1 MRNIYK
7 DFITLV
13 DPGSRNRLTTVKA
26 LQAKGEPKYEPSPAT
41 KDQLIDCTRDANGKL
56 GVGRQYREERD
67 MYQES
72 NDLQLSFYFLTRTCT
87 PETCRFIRDY
97 MRTHGS
103 YPDIMII
110 NSALWDINR
119 WGPRGIEYYHKDV
132 EDLMRLLKSA
142 LQPRTQVIWMTTP
155 PISVDIRSGLL
166 IKDTAFQRHS
176 MRFNIM
182 EANQC
187 AANIVAA
194 HGFDVLDMHYHFY
207 HQVHRRAAD
216 GIHWNPDAVR
226 MQTNI
231 ILTHISLSRG
241 MKLPGNYNKFTLP
254 GIHREKS
261 DTAWNLPLNKA
272 IQDLKLAE
280 DADKEEQPKIEEPRR
295 IAVPKRKFGNKA
307 QQ

>member
-7 DFITLV
+7 DLIVLLDV
-13 DPGSRNRLTTVKA
+13 GSRNGLTKVRA
-26 LQAKGEPKYEPSPAT
+26 LQAKGEPSHLGDKLIYGTREPG
-41 KDQLIDCTRDANGKL
+41 GKL
-56 GVGRQYREERD
+56 GVGRGYREERD
-67 MYQES
+67 YWQES
-72 NDLQLSFYFLTRTCT
+72 SDIQLSFNFLTRSCT
-87 PETCRFIRDY
+87 PETRRFIRDFP
-97 MRTHGS
+97 RTHGS
-103 YPDIMII
+103 YPDIIII

-119 WGPRGIEYYHKDV
+119 WGPHGIENYHKDV
-132 EDLMRLLKSA
+132 EELMSLLKRA
-142 LQPRTQVIWMTTP
+142 LNPRTQVIWMTTP

-166 IKDTAFQRHS
+166 IRETQFQRHS

-187 AANIVAA
+187 AASIVAG

-226 MQTNI
+226 MQSNI
-231 ILTHISLSRG
+231 ILTHISLARG
-241 MKLPGNYNKFTLP
+241 LKLPGNYNKFDLP

-261 DTAWNLPLNKA
+261 RTAWNTPLNKA
-272 IQDLKLAE
+272 IEDLKSA
-280 DADKEEQPKIEEPRR
+280 KEVEEREQPKRDEARR
-295 IAVPKRKFGNKA
+295 IAAPKRKLVNKE